1 MVDFLKQIADVF
13 LHIDKNLVLIVNNFG
28 VWSYGLLFLVIFCET
43 GLVVTPFLPGDSLIF
58 AAGALS
64 AGGALSIVWL
74 FVLMVTAAFVGDTVN
89 YWIGHY
95 VGPAAFE
102 GKHRFLKKEY
112 LNKAQAFYDKH
123 GGAAIVLARFVPIV
137 RTFAPFVAGVSKMN
151 YKHFIFF
158 NFMGGLFWVSL
169 FLFTGFFFGNL
180 PFFKEN
186 FEYLIIAIILISIVP
201 MVIEAYK
208 AKTDKHHYEK

>member
-1 MVDFLKQIADVF
+1 MANILKQIVDYF

-64 AGGALSIVWL
+64 AGGALSVAWL
-74 FVLMVTAAFVGDTVN
+74 FVLLVTAAFVGDTVN
-89 YWIGHY
+89 YWIGHF

-102 GKHRFLKKEY
+102 GQHRFLKKAY
-112 LNKAQAFYDKH
+112 LLKAQAFYDKH

-137 RTFAPFVAGVSKMN
+137 RTFAPFVAGILKMN
-151 YKHFIFF
+151 YRHFIFF
-158 NFMGGLFWVSL
+158 NFMGGALWVSL

-180 PFFKEN
+180 PFFKTN

-201 MVIEAYK
+201 MVVEVYK
-208 AKTDKHHYEK
+208 AKTEKHHYEK